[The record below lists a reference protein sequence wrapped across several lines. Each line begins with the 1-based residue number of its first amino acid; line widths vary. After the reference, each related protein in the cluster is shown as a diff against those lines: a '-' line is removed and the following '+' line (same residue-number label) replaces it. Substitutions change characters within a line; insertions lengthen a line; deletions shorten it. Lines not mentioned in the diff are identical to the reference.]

1 MVGPYGTGDLAP
13 LLEFAIES
21 SNNLSNW
28 QIIESIDT
36 DDGVGDLAFAPDATI
51 PAKFFR
57 VTVAEIEE

>member
-21 SNNLSNW
+21 SNNLSDW

-36 DDGVGDLAFAPDATI
+36 DDGVGDLAFTPDATI

-57 VTVAEIEE
+57 VTVAEIKE